1 MFRFKIFE
9 HYLYLYFL
17 MKLFKTFAIQI
28 YGVTVTVIC
37 VQLIFTETYDK
48 DYRNQS
54 SIQNVSGWSL
64 MNKS

>member
-1 MFRFKIFE
+1 M
-9 HYLYLYFL
+9 YLYFL

-28 YGVTVTVIC
+28 YGVTVTVIY
-37 VQLIFTETYDK
+37 VQLICTETYDK

-64 MNKS
+64 MNES

>member
-1 MFRFKIFE
+1 
-9 HYLYLYFL
+9 